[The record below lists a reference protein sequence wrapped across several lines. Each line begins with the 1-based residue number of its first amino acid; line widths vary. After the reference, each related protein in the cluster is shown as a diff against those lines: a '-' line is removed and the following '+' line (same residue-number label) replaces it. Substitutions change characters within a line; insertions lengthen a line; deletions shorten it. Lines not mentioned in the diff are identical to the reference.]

1 MPLSEVPDVLP
12 ACTASCFESWSSL
25 SIISVSRTVV
35 VVLVPPSVVPES
47 AVSSDRSS
55 EEELLPSSDV
65 RREESLSLPKS
76 AESVLSPVVEDRPR
90 SDDAVSPVPRVLE
103 LDELELLEADELEE
117 LSEVETPPTE
127 SEGIEGMEGPEIS
140 GMLSE
145 GMLCAAGCVM
155 VAASSSAMRTAMR
168 ADGTV
173 SFLQHR
179 QLFFD
184 HFKA

>member
-1 MPLSEVPDVLP
+1 M
-12 ACTASCFESWSSL
+12 
-25 SIISVSRTVV
+25 ISVSRTVV

-55 EEELLPSSDV
+55 EEELLPRSDV
-65 RREESLSLPKS
+65 RSEESLSLPKS

-103 LDELELLEADELEE
+103 LDELEE
-117 LSEVETPPTE
+117 LSEVETLPTE
-127 SEGIEGMEGPEIS
+127 SEGIGGMEGPEIS
-140 GMLSE
+140 GMLSD
-145 GMLCAAGCVM
+145 GMLCAAGCAM